1 MDLTVLG
8 DPYYLADSGQGNY
21 SSPTLT
27 KAYTA
32 DGTMDYQNSE
42 VEVVVNFRTPIDYN
56 RTDGSMIFP
65 EDTVPVKSFSG
76 LYKVNTVEN
85 KFEGGKFIQVL
96 SLIRR
101 NNQESDIG
109 IPGTPDNTS
118 ALETTDKKDKV
129 EDKNNPSAVT
139 KTDTAPASTAS
150 EGAR

>member
-1 MDLTVLG
+1 
-8 DPYYLADSGQGNY
+8 
-21 SSPTLT
+21 
-27 KAYTA
+27 
-32 DGTMDYQNSE
+32 
-42 VEVVVNFRTPIDYN
+42 
-56 RTDGSMIFP
+56 MIFP

-85 KFEGGKFIQVL
+85 KFEGGKFTQVL

-129 EDKNNPSAVT
+129 EDKNNPPAVT
-139 KTDTAPASTAS
+139 KTDTAPTSTVGG
-150 EGAR
+150 GAR